1 VAYRSIS
8 INEFLVL
15 SKEHPILDVRSP
27 SEYQYAHIPGSFSF
41 PLFDDDERKIVGTI
55 YKQVSKENAI
65 KKGLEFFGPKMHKMI
80 ESAEQIQSSFHSFD
94 NATNSVPKRVLVHCW
109 RGGMRSAAVSWLLDL
124 YGFKVDILIGG
135 YKTYRSIVRQKF
147 NEQIKFKLIGGYT
160 GSGKTDLLKIL
171 CQLGQPVIDLEEL
184 AGHKGSAFGAIGLP
198 TQPSQEMFEN
208 KLFDKIYSLQAKN
221 SNETINGDYEIFIED
236 ESQRIGTVN
245 IPQELWETMRTQPM
259 YFLEI
264 PFEKRLQYI
273 LETYGKLDRS
283 ALIASIS
290 RIQKRLG
297 GLETKNAILALLE
310 NDTRKSFET
319 LLRYYDKQYDK
330 ALVKRNSYTN
340 QIRYVKRED
349 IYSKKD
355 EREIM
360 STFK

>member
-1 VAYRSIS
+1 MAYNS
-8 INEFLVL
+8 INIDEFLGL
-15 SKEHPILDVRSP
+15 SKKHPILDVRSP
-27 SEYQYAHIPGSFSF
+27 SEFQHAHIPGSFSF

-55 YKQVSKENAI
+55 YKQVNKELAI

-80 ESAEQIQSSFHSFD
+80 ESAEQIQNSFYNIHT
-94 NATNSVPKRVLVHCW
+94 ATNNIPRRFLVHCW
-109 RGGMRSAAVSWLLDL
+109 RGGMRSAAISWLLDL
-124 YGFKVDILIGG
+124 YGYKVDTLIGG
-135 YKTYRSIVRQKF
+135 YKSYRSIVRHKF
-147 NEQIKFKLIGGYT
+147 NERIKFKLIGGYT
-160 GSGKTDLLKIL
+160 GSGKTDLLNIMK
-171 CQLGQPVIDLEEL
+171 QLKKPVIDLEEL

-198 TQPSQEMFEN
+198 AQPSQEMFEN
-208 KLFDKIYSLQAKN
+208 KIFDNIYSKQAQN
-221 SNETINGDYEIFIED
+221 NETNNHDYEIFIED

-245 IPQELWETMRTQPM
+245 IPQELWENMRIQPM

-310 NDTRKSFET
+310 NDTRKSFEI

-330 ALVKRNSYTN
+330 ALLKRNIYAG
-340 QIRYVKRED
+340 QIKYVKRED
-349 IYSKKD
+349 IFSKKD
-355 EREIM
+355 QGEII
-360 STFK
+360 SIFK